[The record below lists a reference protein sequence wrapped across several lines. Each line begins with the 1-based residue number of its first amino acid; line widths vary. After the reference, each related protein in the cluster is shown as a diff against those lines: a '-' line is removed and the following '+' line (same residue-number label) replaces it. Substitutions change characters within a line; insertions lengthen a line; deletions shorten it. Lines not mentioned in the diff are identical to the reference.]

1 VCHVVVNPPAI
12 VLESASKR
20 YGSATVVHDLSF
32 TVERGE
38 IVGFLGPNGAGKT
51 TTMRM
56 IAGFTA
62 ATSGRV
68 VVGGHDMAVDNVA
81 AARSIGYL
89 PERPPLY
96 ETLGVAS
103 FLRFVAK
110 AKSIARGDI
119 PGEIERVAAA
129 CRLEDVMRREIYKLS
144 RGYRQRVGLAQALL
158 GRPEVLL
165 LDEPTAGLD
174 PGQLHET
181 REVIRAFGRDHAVL
195 LSTHILAEATVLCRR
210 VAIINRGRLLAID
223 SPTGLE
229 RAMEHTSRVALE
241 VRAPAPGLAEVLAGV
256 KGVRNVDIRPGGPGN
271 VLAIDCRIDAE
282 DGVEAAIAR
291 AVAGRF
297 DLHRLE
303 RHHPTLENVFLHY
316 VSDDGAPD
324 DSA

>member
-1 VCHVVVNPPAI
+1 VVTSPAV
-12 VLESASKR
+12 VLESVSKR
-20 YGSATVVHDLSF
+20 YGSATVVDDVSF

-62 ATSGRV
+62 ATFGRV
-68 VVGGHDMAVDNVA
+68 TVCGHDMAVDNVM

-96 ETLGVAS
+96 EILSVTS

-110 AKSIARGDI
+110 AKGIARGNVAA
-119 PGEIERVAAA
+119 EVERVAAA
-129 CRLEDVMRREIYKLS
+129 CRLEDVIRREIYKLS

-158 GRPEVLL
+158 GRPDVLL

-223 SPTGLE
+223 SPAGLQ
-229 RAMEHTSRVALE
+229 RAIEHTSRVTLE
-241 VRAPAPGLAEVLAGV
+241 VLAPAAGLAEVLAGV
-256 KGVRNVDIRPGGPGN
+256 KGVHDVAIRPGSRGDL
-271 VLAIDCRIDAE
+271 LAADCRIDAE
-282 DGVEAAIAR
+282 DGVEASIAR
-291 AVAGRF
+291 AVASQF

-303 RHHPTLENVFLHY
+303 RRHPTLENVFLHY
-316 VSDDGAPD
+316 VNAVGAPGD
-324 DSA
+324 AV